1 MAGHDPNF
9 DPGGFRAAIKSTM
22 QMGVPTDLNERLVW
36 HFKNITS
43 YSNQDPALKPYDWTT
58 PPSLDVPSDP
68 DTPTGERIV
77 DYALEFARTTGQQSE
92 VGAFD
97 ATRLVVTLLDVDYEQ
112 IKQADYATIGRVH
125 YDIDYSGPPM
135 GLFEVTVYQVFLT
148 ARDQA

>member
-1 MAGHDPNF
+1 MAGSDASF
-9 DPGGFRAAIKSTM
+9 DPGGFRSAIKATM
-22 QMGVPTDLNERLVW
+22 QMGVPTDLNDRLVW
-36 HFKNITS
+36 HFRNITS
-43 YSNQDPALKPYDWTT
+43 YPTQDPALKPYDWTVAPT
-58 PPSLDVPSDP
+58 FDVPSDP
-68 DTPTGERIV
+68 DLPTGEHIV
-77 DYALEFARTTGQQSE
+77 DYALEFARSTPQESE

-125 YDIDYSGPPM
+125 YDIDYTGPPM